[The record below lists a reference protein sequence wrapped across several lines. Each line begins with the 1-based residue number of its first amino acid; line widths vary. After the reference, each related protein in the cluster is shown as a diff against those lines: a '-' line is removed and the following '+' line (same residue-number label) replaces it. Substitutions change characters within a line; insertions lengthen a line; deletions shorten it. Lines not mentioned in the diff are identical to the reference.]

1 MSGHSTR
8 KLFGYAKGILELNT
22 GRTPSSEE
30 MLTFLRAEA
39 ARINRG
45 IESVSALD
53 QRQTNRLEA
62 VLRGFLSDLEGQA
75 ETDSPWASKAQRNYY
90 RGLCKWAAWT
100 DAGMDRFLKR
110 QTGISSITFRIPK
123 AEMSQCIEAAVAIIS
138 RGKGIGKK
146 QVKQNYRA
154 SIADKKSAGGQG

>member
-39 ARINRG
+39 ARINQG

-62 VLRGFLSDLEGQA
+62 VLRGFLSDLERKA
-75 ETDSPWASKAQRNYY
+75 ETDSPWASKAQKNYY
-90 RGLCKWAAWT
+90 RGLCKWGGWS
-100 DAGMDRFLKR
+100 DARRDGFLEHA
-110 QTGISSITFRIPK
+110 TGISSITFRIPK
-123 AEMSQCIEAAVAIIS
+123 AEMSKCIEGAVAILARES
-138 RGKGIGKK
+138 GRTWRQEKRDFKSSLAKK
-146 QVKQNYRA
+146 A
-154 SIADKKSAGGQG
+154 EAGGQG